1 MSSMA
6 IGFLGLALTACASSS
21 VLVGNARQAIDP
33 KDVKI
38 YLEAPTKYETVA
50 LLEASDIDANGFS
63 AQIRINKVMKRL
75 KSEAAELG
83 ANGILLQGID
93 TQYTGSIG
101 SGIANATING
111 NRAFVSGFGYSA
123 AQHSKVGRAIA
134 IYVPAGDTTATITSP
149 IPEEHQN
156 PAPERR
162 QLAPHGNVQKSPET
176 TPHTPKSGTKSNWR
190 EWGKN

>member
-1 MSSMA
+1 
-6 IGFLGLALTACASSS
+6 
-21 VLVGNARQAIDP
+21 
-33 KDVKI
+33 
-38 YLEAPTKYETVA
+38 
-50 LLEASDIDANGFS
+50 
-63 AQIRINKVMKRL
+63 MKRL
-75 KSEAAELG
+75 KYEAAELG

-101 SGIANATING
+101 SGVANATING

-156 PAPERR
+156 PAPEPR